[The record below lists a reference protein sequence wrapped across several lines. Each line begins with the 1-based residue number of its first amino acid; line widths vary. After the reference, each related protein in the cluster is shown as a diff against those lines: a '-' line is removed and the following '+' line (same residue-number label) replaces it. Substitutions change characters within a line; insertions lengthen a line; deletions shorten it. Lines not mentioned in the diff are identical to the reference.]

1 MIAFSRV
8 LCDNDLARDQ
18 DACASVMLGESQG
31 VPSRPKQN
39 KTKAKFTSIWEGNST
54 LVSF

>member
-8 LCDNDLARDQ
+8 LGDSGLARVQ
-18 DACASVMLGESQG
+18 DAHASVMLGESQG
-31 VPSRPKQN
+31 VPSKLKQN
-39 KTKAKFTSIWEGNST
+39 KRKAKFTSVWEENST

>member
-8 LCDNDLARDQ
+8 FCDSDLARVQ
-18 DACASVMLGESQG
+18 DVRASVMLGESQG
-31 VPSRPKQN
+31 VPSRLKQN